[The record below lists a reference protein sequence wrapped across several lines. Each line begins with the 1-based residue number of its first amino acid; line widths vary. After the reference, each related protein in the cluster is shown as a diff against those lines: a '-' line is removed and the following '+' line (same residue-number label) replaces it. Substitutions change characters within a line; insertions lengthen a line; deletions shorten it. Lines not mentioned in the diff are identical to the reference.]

1 MFSILK
7 RFRKNKLQ
15 CFSVLVMKISSMILE
30 VNAGHYHQ
38 KK

>member
-15 CFSVLVMKISSMILE
+15 YFSVLVMKINNMILE
-30 VNAGHYHQ
+30 VNAEHFHG